1 MAKEKK
7 EKPVHSHP
15 FSTPNRQTISIAMPR
30 FLLGTAL
37 QGAATVDRSKIRPV
51 TGVQES
57 YEGDPESA
65 RSTMALTFTCPC
77 WRECQKV
84 DSRRTPASP

>member
-7 EKPVHSHP
+7 GNTLAL
-15 FSTPNRQTISIAMPR
+15 TPLFDGNRQAISIAMPR
-30 FLLGTAL
+30 FLLGAAL

-57 YEGDPESA
+57 YEGEAGSA